1 MNTCNYC
8 GEQLMFSDEISC
20 GHCYRC
26 QMAHD
31 AFRDDNDLDSMD
43 VFERIAEREKDDI
56 CNFDEPFESEDF

>member
-1 MNTCNYC
+1 
-8 GEQLMFSDEISC
+8 MFSDEIAC